1 MIDRDAMLRVGDVIR
16 AEDFYRQAHADIFT
30 AMIELFEKKE
40 PIDLLSLGNRL
51 SEKGRLE
58 AIGGR
63 AYMIEL
69 TSMVPTSAHAL
80 HYAQIIQKKATLR
93 RLLSAAA
100 EVTARAF
107 DENEEV
113 SDVLDMAEQK
123 IFSVSQSHIQKNFT
137 PISEAL
143 GNAWERI
150 DELQHEKGKLR
161 GVPTGFTDLDNLLG
175 GVQNSDLVI
184 IAARPS
190 VGKTSFAMDMARQA
204 AVKFKVP
211 VGIFSLEMSKEQLVD
226 RMLCAEA
233 GVDLWKMRTGNLTDG
248 NDASNDF
255 ARISHA
261 LGTLAEAPIYIDDS
275 ANLNITEV
283 RTKARRLQ
291 MEHGL
296 GMIIIDY
303 LQLMEGRGG
312 NKKEENRVQEV
323 SEISRALKGLAREL
337 NIPVI
342 ALSQLSRTT
351 EASKPAIPK
360 LSHLRDSGSIEQDAD
375 VVMFLYRKAADKNY
389 RLDEIP
395 MEERYI
401 AEVFIAKHRNGP
413 VGEVKLYFDES
424 RTSFRNLDRRPGMYS
439 PVTAAPVPQAAPVLK
454 PVPQF

>member
-1 MIDRDAMLRVGDVIR
+1 VV
-16 AEDFYRQAHADIFT
+16 
-30 AMIELFEKKE
+30 
-40 PIDLLSLGNRL
+40 
-51 SEKGRLE
+51 
-58 AIGGR
+58 
-63 AYMIEL
+63 
-69 TSMVPTSAHAL
+69 

-100 EVTARAF
+100 EVTAKAF

-113 SDVLDMAEQK
+113 SDVLDMAEQT
-123 IFSVSQSHIQKNFT
+123 IFGVSQSHIKKNFT
-137 PISEAL
+137 PIGAAL
-143 GNAWERI
+143 EKAFDRI
-150 DELQHEKGKLR
+150 DELHQEKGKLR
-161 GVPTGFTDLDNLLG
+161 GVPTGFTALDNLLG

-190 VGKTSFAMDMARQA
+190 VGKTSFAMDVARQA

-248 NDASNDF
+248 NDASSDF
-255 ARISHA
+255 SRISHA
-261 LGTLAEAPIYIDDS
+261 IGTLAEAPIYIDDS

-395 MEERYI
+395 LEERYI

-424 RTSFRNLDRRPGMYS
+424 RTSFRNLDKRPGMY
-439 PVTAAPVPQAAPVLK
+439 APVGAPPTAQPAPVLQ
-454 PVPQF
+454 PAPQF